1 MSIAA
6 APSRKTGR
14 GGPSCLSLMPLYL
27 TFTFAFLGFTCISA
41 ARVVLSLFALDLGA
55 QPLAVGVLV
64 AMFYAF
70 PLLFSWPIGALSDR
84 VKPRWPL
91 LFGAVCGVIGMA
103 IPYFSHTMAALYA
116 AAALSGLA
124 LAILHVLA
132 QNLVG
137 LMSKPAERARNFSN
151 FSMIGASTNF
161 VGPLVAG
168 LAIDHTTH
176 ATACLFVVAIWV
188 ASGVLILARGKV
200 LPASKRHTGPST
212 HILDTLTDRKI
223 WRTLATSSI
232 AQLGTDLFQFYLPI
246 HGHAAGLSATAIGV
260 VLSAFA
266 VASFAVRS
274 VLTRLV
280 AKFGEEK
287 LLAYSFYVGA
297 AGFMLVPF
305 CHNALPLALVS
316 FIFGCGMGCGQPIT
330 LMLMFSHSP
339 QGRTG
344 ETLGLRLTVNN
355 LMRVLGPALFG
366 MVGSAFGLFAVFA
379 INAAVMAAGGVMAL
393 PEKKPPD
400 TQ

>member
-1 MSIAA
+1 
-6 APSRKTGR
+6 
-14 GGPSCLSLMPLYL
+14 MPLYL
-27 TFTFAFLGFTCISA
+27 TFAFAFLGFTCISA
-41 ARVVLSLFALDLGA
+41 ARVVLSLYALDLGA
-55 QPLAVGVLV
+55 QPFAVGVLV

-70 PLLFSWPIGALSDR
+70 PLLISWPIGALSDR
-84 VKPRWPL
+84 VKPQWPL
-91 LFGAVCGVIGMA
+91 LCAAICGAVGMSV
-103 IPYFSHTMAALYA
+103 PYLAHTLPALYVA
-116 AAALSGLA
+116 AAMSGLA

-168 LAIDHTTH
+168 LAIDHTGH
-176 ATACLFVVAIWV
+176 ATACLFVVAIWG
-188 ASGVLILARGKV
+188 AALALILACGHM
-200 LPASKRHTGPST
+200 LPASKPHAGPST
-212 HILDTLTDRKI
+212 HILETLTDRKI
-223 WRTLATSSI
+223 WRTLATSSL

-246 HGHAAGLSATAIGV
+246 HGHAAGLSATAIGA

-280 AKFGEEK
+280 TKFGEER
-287 LLAYSFYVGA
+287 LLAYSFFVGA
-297 AGFMLVPF
+297 AAFMLVPF

-355 LMRVLGPALFG
+355 LMRVLGPAVFG
-366 MVGSAFGLFAVFA
+366 SVGSAFGLIAVFA
-379 INAAVMAAGGVMAL
+379 INGLVMAAGGVLAL
-393 PEKKPPD
+393 PEKKPPEVK
-400 TQ
+400 

>member
-1 MSIAA
+1 
-6 APSRKTGR
+6 
-14 GGPSCLSLMPLYL
+14 MPLYL

-41 ARVVLSLFALDLGA
+41 ARVVLSLFALELGA
-55 QPLAVGVLV
+55 QPFAVGVLI

-91 LFGAVCGVIGMA
+91 LFGAVCGAIGMA
-103 IPYFSHTMAALYA
+103 IPYFLHTLAALYV

-161 VGPLVAG
+161 VGPLIAG
-168 LAIDHTTH
+168 LAIDHTSH
-176 ATACLFVVAIWV
+176 ATACLFIVAIW
-188 ASGVLILARGKV
+188 ATAGVVILARGDV
-200 LPASKRHTGPST
+200 LPMSKRHSGPST
-212 HILDTLTDRKI
+212 HILHTLTDRKI
-223 WRTLATSSI
+223 WRTLATSSLT
-232 AQLGTDLFQFYLPI
+232 QLGTDLFQFYLPI
-246 HGHAAGLSATAIGV
+246 HGHAEGLSATAIGV
-260 VLSAFA
+260 VLAAFA

-280 AKFGEEK
+280 AKFGEER
-287 LLAYSFYVGA
+287 LLAYSFYLGA
-297 AGFMLVPF
+297 AAFLLVPF
-305 CHNALPLALVS
+305 CHSALPLAMVS
-316 FIFGCGMGCGQPIT
+316 FMFGCGMGCGQPIT

-339 QGRTG
+339 PGRTG

-355 LMRVLGPALFG
+355 LMRVLGPAIFG
-366 MVGSAFGLFAVFA
+366 SVGSALGLFAVFA
-379 INAAVMAAGGVMAL
+379 INAGVMAAGGVIAL
-393 PEKKPPD
+393 PEKKPPEMRL
-400 TQ
+400 

>member
-1 MSIAA
+1 
-6 APSRKTGR
+6 
-14 GGPSCLSLMPLYL
+14 MPLYL
-27 TFTFAFLGFTCISA
+27 TFSFAFLGFTCISA
-41 ARVVLSLFALDLGA
+41 ARVILSLFALDLGA
-55 QPLAVGVLV
+55 QPFAVGVLV

-91 LFGAVCGVIGMA
+91 MFGAVCGAIGMA
-103 IPYFSHTMAALYA
+103 IPYFSHTMVALFV

-161 VGPLVAG
+161 VGPLIAG
-168 LAIDHTTH
+168 LAIDHTDH

-188 ASGVLILARGKV
+188 ISGVLILARGKV
-200 LPASKRHTGPST
+200 LPASKRHTGPPT
-212 HILDTLTDRKI
+212 HILDTLRDRKI
-223 WRTLATSSI
+223 WRTLATSSL

-246 HGHAAGLSATAIGV
+246 HGHASGLSATAIGA
-260 VLSAFA
+260 VLAAFA

-280 AKFGEEK
+280 TRFGEER
-287 LLAYSFYVGA
+287 LLAYSFYLGA
-297 AGFMLVPF
+297 LGFVLVPF
-305 CHNALPLALVS
+305 CHSALPLAVVS

-330 LMLMFSHSP
+330 LMLMFSQSP

-355 LMRVLGPALFG
+355 LMRVLGPAVFG
-366 MVGSAFGLFAVFA
+366 SVGSAFGLIAVFV
-379 INAAVMAAGGVMAL
+379 INGLVMAAGGVMAL
-393 PEKKPPD
+393 PPKKRRGGP
-400 TQ
+400 

>member
-1 MSIAA
+1 
-6 APSRKTGR
+6 
-14 GGPSCLSLMPLYL
+14 MPLYL

-41 ARVVLSLFALDLGA
+41 ARVILSLFALDLGA
-55 QPLAVGVLV
+55 QPFAVGVLV

-84 VKPRWPL
+84 VKPQWPL
-91 LFGAVCGVIGMA
+91 LFGAVCGAVGMA
-103 IPYFSHTMAALYA
+103 IPYFTHSMAALYV

-161 VGPLVAG
+161 VGPLIAG
-168 LAIDHTTH
+168 LAIDHTDY

-188 ASGVLILARGKV
+188 ISGVLILARGKV
-200 LPASKRHTGPST
+200 LPASKRHTGPPT
-212 HILDTLTDRKI
+212 HILDTLKDRKI
-223 WRTLATSSI
+223 WRTLATSSL

-246 HGHAAGLSATAIGV
+246 HGHASGLSATAIGV
-260 VLSAFA
+260 VLAAFA

-280 AKFGEEK
+280 TRFGEER
-287 LLAYSFYVGA
+287 LLAYSFYLGA
-297 AGFMLVPF
+297 LGFVLVPF
-305 CHNALPLALVS
+305 CHSALPLAVVS

-330 LMLMFSHSP
+330 LMLMFSQSP

-355 LMRVLGPALFG
+355 LMRVLGPAVFG
-366 MVGSAFGLFAVFA
+366 SVGSAFGLVAVFV
-379 INAAVMAAGGVMAL
+379 INGVVMAAGGVMAL
-393 PEKKPPD
+393 PPKKRRHGP
-400 TQ
+400 

>member
-1 MSIAA
+1 MFAA
-6 APSRKTGR
+6 VFSVR
-14 GGPSCLSLMPLYL
+14 SSMPLYL
-27 TFTFAFLGFTCISA
+27 TFTVAFLGFTCISA

-55 QPLAVGVLV
+55 QPFAVGVLV
-64 AMFYAF
+64 AMFYLF

-91 LFGAVCGVIGMA
+91 LFGAMSGAAGMT
-103 IPYFSHTMAALYA
+103 IPYFWHALPA
-116 AAALSGLA
+116 LFVAAALSGLA

-176 ATACLFVVAIWV
+176 GTACLFVVAIWLT
-188 ASGVLILARGKV
+188 SGALVLARGKS
-200 LPASKRHTGPST
+200 LPTSKRQPGPST
-212 HILDTLTDRKI
+212 HILATLTDRKI
-223 WRTLATSSI
+223 RSTLATSSL

-246 HGHAAGLSATAIGV
+246 HGHSAGLSATAIGV

-266 VASFAVRS
+266 VASFGVRS

-280 AKFGEEK
+280 TKFGEEK
-287 LLAYSFYVGA
+287 LLAYSFFLGA
-297 AGFMLVPF
+297 AAFMLVPF
-305 CHNALPLALVS
+305 CHSALPLALVS

-366 MVGSAFGLFAVFA
+366 SVGSALGLFAVFA
-379 INAAVMAAGGVMAL
+379 INAGVMAAGGVIAL
-393 PEKKPPD
+393 PARRKPP
-400 TQ
+400 QAP

>member
-1 MSIAA
+1 
-6 APSRKTGR
+6 
-14 GGPSCLSLMPLYL
+14 MPLYL

-41 ARVVLSLFALDLGA
+41 ARVVLSLFALELGA
-55 QPLAVGVLV
+55 KPFEVGVLV

-91 LFGAVCGVIGMA
+91 LFGAISGAVGMT
-103 IPYFSHTMAALYA
+103 IPFFWHSMAALYVA
-116 AAALSGLA
+116 ASLSGLA

-168 LAIDHTTH
+168 VAIDNTTH
-176 ATACLFVVAIWV
+176 ATACLFVVAIWI
-188 ASGVLILARGKV
+188 ASAIVILARGKI
-200 LPASKRHTGPST
+200 LPASKRPTGPPT
-212 HILDTLTDRKI
+212 HILETLTARKI
-223 WRTLATSSI
+223 WRTLATSGL
-232 AQLGTDLFQFYLPI
+232 AQLGTDIFQFYLPI
-246 HGHAAGLSATAIGV
+246 HGHAAGLSATAIGT
-260 VLSAFA
+260 VLAAFA
-266 VASFAVRS
+266 IASFAVRS

-280 AKFGEEK
+280 SRFGEEK

-297 AGFMLVPF
+297 TGFALVPF
-305 CHNALPLALVS
+305 CHSAWPLAFVS

-339 QGRTG
+339 HGRTG

-355 LMRVLGPALFG
+355 LLRVLGPAVFG
-366 MVGSAFGLFAVFA
+366 TVGSALGLAAVFGV
-379 INAAVMAAGGVMAL
+379 NAAVMALGGVLA
-393 PEKKPPD
+393 
-400 TQ
+400 

>member
-1 MSIAA
+1 
-6 APSRKTGR
+6 
-14 GGPSCLSLMPLYL
+14 MPLYL

-41 ARVVLSLFALDLGA
+41 GRVVLSLFALELGA
-55 QPLAVGVLV
+55 QPFAVGVLV

-91 LFGAVCGVIGMA
+91 LFGAVCGAFGMA
-103 IPYFSHTMAALYA
+103 IPYFIHTMAALYVA
-116 AAALSGLA
+116 AAMSGLA

-168 LAIDHTTH
+168 LAIDHTGH
-176 ATACLFVVAIWV
+176 PVACLFVVAIWV
-188 ASGVLILARGKV
+188 ASGVLVLVRGDV
-200 LPASKRHTGPST
+200 LPASKRHAGPST
-212 HILDTLTDRKI
+212 RILDTLTNRKI
-223 WRTLATSSI
+223 RATLVTSSL

-246 HGHAAGLSATAIGV
+246 HGHASGLSATAIGI

-280 AKFGEEK
+280 TKFGEER
-287 LLAYSFYVGA
+287 LLAYSFYLGA

-305 CHNALPLALVS
+305 CHSALPLAIVS

-366 MVGSAFGLFAVFA
+366 SVGSAFGLAAVFGL
-379 INAAVMAAGGVMAL
+379 NALVMVIGGVMAL
-393 PEKKPPD
+393 PQKKPPD
-400 TQ
+400 AQ

>member
-1 MSIAA
+1 
-6 APSRKTGR
+6 
-14 GGPSCLSLMPLYL
+14 MPLYL

-41 ARVVLSLFALDLGA
+41 ARVVLSLFALELGA
-55 QPLAVGVLV
+55 RPFAVGVLI

-91 LFGAVCGVIGMA
+91 LGGAVCGAVGMA
-103 IPYFSHTMAALYA
+103 IPYFVRTMPALYV

-124 LAILHVLA
+124 LALLHVLA

-161 VGPLVAG
+161 TGPLVAG
-168 LAIDHTTH
+168 LAIDHTSH
-176 ATACLFVVAIWV
+176 ATACLFIVAIW
-188 ASGVLILARGKV
+188 ATSGALIFARGKV
-200 LPASKRHTGPST
+200 LPMSKRHSGPST
-212 HILDTLTDRKI
+212 RILDTLTDRKI

-246 HGHAAGLSATAIGV
+246 HGHAEGLSATAIGV
-260 VLSAFA
+260 VLAAFA
-266 VASFAVRS
+266 IASFAVRS
-274 VLTRLV
+274 VLMRLI
-280 AKFGEEK
+280 KNLGEEK
-287 LLAYSFYVGA
+287 LLAYSFYLGA

-305 CHNALPLALVS
+305 CHSAPPLAVVS

-355 LMRVLGPALFG
+355 LMRVLGPAVFG
-366 MVGSAFGLFAVFA
+366 SVGSALGLFAVFA

-393 PEKKPPD
+393 PEKPPPD
-400 TQ
+400 AQ